1 MVTITS
7 IEQRKNPKTQ
17 AVYTV
22 AIITGNLEILTSHS
36 TGKPYLT
43 TKSVMLPT
51 TLNNDQAKLLVG
63 QNLSGNIEK
72 IECKPY
78 DIKLANGKKISINH
92 TYQFSPVPESK

>member
-17 AVYTV
+17 EEYTV
-22 AIITGNLEILTSHS
+22 AVITGNVEVFTSHS

-43 TKSVMLPT
+43 AKKVLLPT
-51 TLNNDQAKLLVG
+51 TLDNAQAKLLIG
-63 QNLSGNIEK
+63 QNLNGNIEK

-92 TYQFSPVPESK
+92 TYQFSPIPESK